1 MAFCV
6 MYKQSHWFID
16 HTCWCKQEGTRQLH
30 LFRRPSSTW
39 VLNDWLGCHFSL
51 LLNFPRMNFQVC
63 HNQCRRWEE
72 KKRKRADI
80 KVPGEDSTFKVGAA
94 RSTWQKHT
102 EAEKGKQSEGFHHHP
117 SPQKITFFYE
127 EHAASLSSFKCGNW
141 PMGRKKQRVRWNP
154 VNPHDPDQ
162 ATDMIQMET
171 STQPQVIVSS
181 TEPVTEEATAASSG
195 MRLALSRFFIT
206 PVAEKTR
213 GTSFHA
219 IITGKPHIFFN

>member
-1 MAFCV
+1 
-6 MYKQSHWFID
+6 MYKQSYWFID

-117 SPQKITFFYE
+117 SPQKISFFT
-127 EHAASLSSFKCGNW
+127 K
-141 PMGRKKQRVRWNP
+141 
-154 VNPHDPDQ
+154 
-162 ATDMIQMET
+162 
-171 STQPQVIVSS
+171 STQLVSPHSSVVTGRWVERSKEFAGIPLIHMIPTKPPIWSKWKPQLNLKLSFRPPNQSPKKLQLRQVWDL
-181 TEPVTEEATAASSG
+181 PCSG
-195 MRLALSRFFIT
+195 FF
-206 PVAEKTR
+206 
-213 GTSFHA
+213 
-219 IITGKPHIFFN
+219 